1 MTTAMLAARRGRP
14 SVDGL
19 RGSLDDARAANLRLI
34 ESNTNLALELRARRA
49 EGQAFA
55 REIAAGASFI
65 AQPIHAEDTFTVV
78 RVAQAITAAA
88 QRHIA
93 RWGSVIL

>member
-1 MTTAMLAARRGRP
+1 MTAAMLAARRGRP

-19 RGSLDDARAANLRLI
+19 RDSLAGARAANVRLI

-49 EGQAFA
+49 EGVSFA
-55 REIAAGASFI
+55 REVAASASFL

-78 RVAQAITAAA
+78 RVAEAIAAA
-88 QRHIA
+88 ARRHLSQL
-93 RWGSVIL
+93 GSVIL